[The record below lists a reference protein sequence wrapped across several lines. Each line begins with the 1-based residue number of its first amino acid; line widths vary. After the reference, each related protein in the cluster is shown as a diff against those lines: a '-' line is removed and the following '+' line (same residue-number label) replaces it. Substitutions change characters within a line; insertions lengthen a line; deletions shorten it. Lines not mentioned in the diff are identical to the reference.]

1 VNIDNDSNNGLADL
15 IDDLE
20 VVYQENDFE
29 SVVSRLIVHITY
41 SMEYSG
47 YFILIYDLKG

>member
-1 VNIDNDSNNGLADL
+1 MNIDNDSNNGLADL

-29 SVVSRLIVHITY
+29 DVISRLNIHITY
-41 SMEYSG
+41 C
-47 YFILIYDLKG
+47 IPIYDLQG